1 MSSGPA
7 APPGRGDGA
16 FRLSTD
22 SVLLAHFVEQPAAR
36 RIVDLGAGAG
46 VLSVLLAAKCPEAHL
61 TAVEIQAGAAAL
73 CRRNFEEN
81 GLTGRGEVLCADL
94 RAHRSLLPAGEA
106 DLVVANPPYFPAGGG
121 LSAPDEAR
129 RIAREEVC
137 CTLAEVFAA
146 AAWLCRW
153 GGAFCLVHR
162 PERLSEICCT
172 AANAGLEIKRLRMV
186 QYKIESPPSLVLL
199 ECRRGARSGLAV
211 ERPLILARAD
221 GTETDEVRALY
232 HRETRT

>member
-1 MSSGPA
+1 MTDFDELWPGGPRLA
-7 APPGRGDGA
+7 GGGGA

-22 SVLLAHFVEQPAAR
+22 SVLLAE
-36 RIVDLGAGAG
+36 
-46 VLSVLLAAKCPEAHL
+46 KCPPARF
-61 TAVEIQAGAAAL
+61 TAVELQPEAAAL
-73 CRRNFEEN
+73 CRRNFAEN
-81 GLTGRGEVLCADL
+81 GLADRGEALCADL

-106 DLVVANPPYFPAGGG
+106 DLVVANPPYFPVGAGQ
-121 LSAPDEAR
+121 SAPDEAR

-137 CTLAEVFAA
+137 CTLEEVFAA

-162 PERLSEICCT
+162 PERLSEICCA

-199 ECRRGARSGLAV
+199 ECRRGARPGLTA
-211 ERPLILARAD
+211 EPPLILAEAD
-221 GTETDEVRALY
+221 GAESAEVKTIY